1 MSFLYFSGLMKVITA
16 SSKRCNKVCELFQ
29 QCMSEYRAGVGVAFP
44 WHVYHFKYDGKR
56 SATETNSASHHTP
69 LGSLWLYK
77 LPLPTLLNHSH
88 YLDLQLRHI
97 LLNYPK
103 VNLRVTI
110 QYFTEWLTASYAL
123 VNLVLRSCPAF
134 CHLQF
139 LFFM

>member
-1 MSFLYFSGLMKVITA
+1 MVGIPHMFTNERGGHPFKYVYKQASFSLVTT
-16 SSKRCNKVCELFQ
+16 ET
-29 QCMSEYRAGVGVAFP
+29 GVAFVSLP
-44 WHVYHFKYDGKR
+44 FLWHVYHFMYDGKW

-69 LGSLWLYK
+69 LRSLWLYK
-77 LPLPTLLNHSH
+77 QPLPTLLNHSH